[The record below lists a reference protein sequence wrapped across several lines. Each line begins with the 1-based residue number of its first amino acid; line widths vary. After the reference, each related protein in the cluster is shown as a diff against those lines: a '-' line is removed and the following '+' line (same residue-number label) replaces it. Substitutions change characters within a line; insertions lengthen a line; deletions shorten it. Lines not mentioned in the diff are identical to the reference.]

1 MIRPT
6 PRSLTLQLIG
16 FLLLVV
22 LLIFA
27 PALWLIWLVY
37 IGIVVALTLLDA
49 VILPSKNSLQW
60 SWNLPGRVYL
70 EEGGEARFELRNLS
84 TRQALDCRLAVE
96 VSGSLSAVDP
106 IYFRAAPQRAS
117 VHALPLHAWR
127 RGRGGFSKMQLRWQS
142 KLGLL
147 ERRTDIPSQGVECD
161 ATANLRAVQ
170 RAGMQ
175 WRNAKQYLQGLKVQK
190 HIGDGREFD
199 ALREFQPGHD
209 SRAIDWRAS
218 ARMRELHVREF
229 REEKNHNII
238 LAFDTGRLMARNLD
252 ALSRLDHAL
261 NAALH
266 LSYVSLQAGDRVGL
280 YGFDRETR
288 RWLPPSA
295 GAKSLNAVMDAMS
308 ALPYTLNVT
317 DFRSAFTFLDEKL
330 KRRSIVVLFT
340 DFEGEQGGDNFLRYL
355 RPLSRKHLVLV
366 VAVGDNGELSVA
378 KAPTNRLADL
388 QTAVA
393 SAHLQQQRLG
403 ALRALNARGIRS
415 IDVPPERIALQ
426 LLHTYHDVKRRGLV

>member
-1 MIRPT
+1 
-6 PRSLTLQLIG
+6 
-16 FLLLVV
+16 
-22 LLIFA
+22 
-27 PALWLIWLVY
+27 
-37 IGIVVALTLLDA
+37 
-49 VILPSKNSLQW
+49 
-60 SWNLPGRVYL
+60 
-70 EEGGEARFELRNLS
+70 
-84 TRQALDCRLAVE
+84 
-96 VSGSLSAVDP
+96 
-106 IYFRAAPQRAS
+106 
-117 VHALPLHAWR
+117 
-127 RGRGGFSKMQLRWQS
+127 
-142 KLGLL
+142 
-147 ERRTDIPSQGVECD
+147 
-161 ATANLRAVQ
+161 
-170 RAGMQ
+170 
-175 WRNAKQYLQGLKVQK
+175 
-190 HIGDGREFD
+190 
-199 ALREFQPGHD
+199 
-209 SRAIDWRAS
+209 
-218 ARMRELHVREF
+218 
-229 REEKNHNII
+229 
-238 LAFDTGRLMARNLD
+238 MARNLD